1 MNCVVHR
8 ETNAATVTAS
18 AEGRTVED
26 ISVIDTII
34 TCPAP
39 PLEPVTPGPPPGGS
53 TLDEVLAPLG
63 PTPPAAGVSGAAALS
78 PLRSCLRRGSIVTI
92 RGEHID
98 RVTVS
103 VAGRRVSG
111 LVVRP
116 LRHQARIL
124 LRRNYPPGRY
134 RVRVAIRF
142 ERGAATAPLVL
153 TRRVTVCARP
163 RFTG

>member
-1 MNCVVHR
+1 M
-8 ETNAATVTAS
+8 
-18 AEGRTVED
+18 
-26 ISVIDTII
+26 
-34 TCPAP
+34 
-39 PLEPVTPGPPPGGS
+39 
-53 TLDEVLAPLG
+53 
-63 PTPPAAGVSGAAALS
+63 SGAAALS

-92 RGEHID
+92 RGEHI
-98 RVTVS
+98 
-103 VAGRRVSG
+103 RRVAVFAAGERVRG
-111 LVVRP
+111 LGVRP
-116 LRHQARIL
+116 LRHQVRIV